1 MTAQHGD
8 RSLGSVAVVIA
19 AAGRGTRLGGASPKA
34 LERICGSTLLDYCLD
49 TVSEL
54 PGLGVVVVA
63 APPSH
68 LDDVRAICSRVS
80 GLPIAVVAGGASRPE
95 SVANALAELP
105 DGVEVVL
112 VHDAARAFT
121 PVEQFLAVIDAV
133 AAGAKAVVPGVA
145 IVDTI
150 KEVDDFG
157 TVLRTVDRTTLRGVQ
172 TPQGFDRET
181 LVAVHADVS
190 LSAATDDAGMVEAS
204 GGAVQIIVGH
214 QDAFKITTPFDRT
227 VAEALVASRN
237 GAN

>member
-1 MTAQHGD
+1 M
-8 RSLGSVAVVIA
+8 
-19 AAGRGTRLGGASPKA
+19 
-34 LERICGSTLLDYCLD
+34 
-49 TVSEL
+49 
-54 PGLGVVVVA
+54 
-63 APPSH
+63 
-68 LDDVRAICSRVS
+68 
-80 GLPIAVVAGGASRPE
+80 
-95 SVANALAELP
+95 
-105 DGVEVVL
+105 VL

-121 PVEQFLAVIDAV
+121 PVEQFLAVINAV

-150 KEVDDFG
+150 KEVDDSG